1 MKKIIHALT
10 IIDKS
15 SSMLEHRSK
24 TIEGI
29 NASLNELRKEA
40 DKDTKILNT
49 LLQFSVPND
58 LQNWRN
64 PQPDTPETLARKY
77 VFTHIGKDVTKVKEL
92 TEEDYIPDGGTPL
105 LDSIGYGIEEI
116 KKFHGDKLGDD
127 NLKIIVTV
135 FTDGDENSS
144 KKWKHADISQM
155 VKHFEEDGRWTFTF
169 VGCGSLENV
178 TKTSGT
184 LGIAANNTV
193 AYAAMDLQSG
203 EATKNIATSY
213 CNYARST
220 KMGLVDDTLFIK
232 KSLTVVEKK

>member
-15 SSMLEHRSK
+15 SSMSGYRSR

-29 NASLNELRKEA
+29 NSSLDALRTEV

-49 LLQFSVPND
+49 LLQFSATGNSWNASKKELD
-58 LQNWRN
+58 H
-64 PQPDTPETLARKY
+64 
-77 VFTHIGKDVTKVKEL
+77 VFSHIGKPVEEVAVL
-92 TEEDYIPDGGTPL
+92 TENDYVPAGGTPL
-105 LDSIGYGIEEI
+105 LDAIGYGIEEI

-127 NLKIIVTV
+127 NLKVIVTI
-135 FTDGDENSS
+135 FTDGEENSS
-144 KKWKHADISQM
+144 TKWNKADIKKM
-155 VKHFEEDGRWTFTF
+155 IEHFQEDGKWTFTF
-169 VGCGSLENV
+169 VGCGSLEDV
-178 TKTSGT
+178 STTSGM

-220 KMGLVDDTLFIK
+220 KLGMVDDTLFIK
-232 KSLTVVEKK
+232 KTIAVTEKK